1 MLDARFT
8 RPPLARDTVRFVGEP
23 VAVVVADTAAHAV
36 DAVELVV
43 VEVEPLP
50 VTSSVDDASASVVWE
65 LATADEQSVLG
76 DADVVVRG
84 RFVNQRI
91 AAAPM
96 EPDGAF
102 ALPDG
107 DGVVLWAS
115 TQRVHTVRDAV
126 AESLGLDP
134 ALVRVRAPQV
144 GGGFGG
150 KFEADARGGGRR
162 RHRAPSRSAGP
173 VGADASREPHGHA
186 PRARPGAARRAR
198 RWTPTAGSV
207 GSGPTCSVTRARTR
221 WSARSIPNATLT
233 VLAGTYNFERAG
245 GRARS
250 VTTNTTPTGAY
261 RGAGRPE
268 AAALLERLV
277 DLAASELAVD
287 PVELRRRNLDRR
299 VPASQPHR
307 RHLRRR

>member
-1 MLDARFT
+1 
-8 RPPLARDTVRFVGEP
+8 
-23 VAVVVADTAAHAV
+23 
-36 DAVELVV
+36 
-43 VEVEPLP
+43 
-50 VTSSVDDASASVVWE
+50 
-65 LATADEQSVLG
+65 
-76 DADVVVRG
+76 
-84 RFVNQRI
+84 
-91 AAAPM
+91 M

-107 DGVVLWAS
+107 RRRG
-115 TQRVHTVRDAV
+115 AV
-126 AESLGLDP
+126 GLDAACP
-134 ALVRVRAPQV
+134 HRPRCGRREPRARPGAGTRPCAAGRWRVRRQV
-144 GGGFGG
+144 RT
-150 KFEADARGGGRR
+150 DARGGGRR
-162 RHRAPSRSAGP
+162 RHRAPSRPAGP
-173 VGADASREPHGHA
+173 VGADASGEPHGHA

-198 RWTPTAGSV
+198 VWTPTAGSV

-221 WSARSIPNATLT
+221 WSARSMPNATLT

-307 RHLRRR
+307 RHLRRRRLPRRASRARSRASSTTPCERSRRSVAPGATCGRSGSASRCGSTAPR